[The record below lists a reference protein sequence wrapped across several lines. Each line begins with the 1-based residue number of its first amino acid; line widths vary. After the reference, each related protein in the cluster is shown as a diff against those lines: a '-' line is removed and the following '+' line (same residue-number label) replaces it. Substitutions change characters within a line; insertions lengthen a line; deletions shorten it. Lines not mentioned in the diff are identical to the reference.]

1 MHEEAG
7 LQTRVFVCDDHP
19 IIHMGVKACLGKDAD
34 IVVVGGGTWSDATMH
49 SLAASNP
56 DVIIF
61 DLHQA
66 KDRRSD
72 LRRLNA
78 ICPKAKLLIFTGT
91 SQLDD
96 MVHALEGGAAGLIT
110 KWGDTGH
117 VLSAVQRLTRGDNY
131 LEPGVAMQVIDALR
145 NAEARRSELSLM
157 KLSFREEQ
165 VLKCLL
171 KGSTNGQ
178 IAEKL
183 SISEKT
189 VKYYVGCLKDKF
201 NAANRLEIV
210 LTAQRYAFA

>member
-1 MHEEAG
+1 

-19 IIHMGVKACLGKDAD
+19 IIHMGVTACLRSDED
-34 IVVVGGGTWSDATMH
+34 IEVVGGGTWSDATMQ
-49 SLAASNP
+49 SVANSNP

-66 KDRRSD
+66 KDSRAD
-72 LRRLNA
+72 LKRLNSV
-78 ICPKAKLLIFTGT
+78 CPKAKLLIFTGS

-96 MVHALEGGAAGLIT
+96 LVHALEAGAAGLIT
-110 KWGDTGH
+110 KWGDPEH
-117 VLSAVQRLTRGDNY
+117 VRNAVQRLTRGDNY

-145 NAEARRSELSLM
+145 KAESRRRELSLM

-171 KGSTNGQ
+171 KGSTNSQ
-178 IAEKL
+178 IAEAL

-210 LTAQRYAFA
+210 LTAQKYAYA